1 MNAYANC
8 RFAHWQPSVIRK
20 PRDISLNRENKF
32 CCLLKLWFI
41 AKIVFDNPPVGY
53 ADTLPCSRRASFTI
67 CSACY
72 FIAENMI
79 KQFAYSISQSAD
91 ADSSLYQREP
101 CYSLGLKCWF
111 AIKQVYQREPC
122 NSFGLKCWFTTEQ
135 VQEREPVLLKLWVYR
150 FSINPPVGY
159 ADTLPC
165 TGRANLRF
173 IWLAIS
179 QRAVDLKFTF
189 LTAEIM
195 LIRSISIIS
204 QYFRAVSLYPKWG
217 SRLFVI
223 THIFF
228 LSFP

>member
-1 MNAYANC
+1 MELVNGAKAEWKPEKENC
-8 RFAHWQPSVIRK
+8 TVYSFPGVAACGEPGCGSQ
-20 PRDISLNRENKF
+20 REQ
-32 CCLLKLWFI
+32 
-41 AKIVFDNPPVGY
+41 
-53 ADTLPCSRRASFTI
+53 
-67 CSACY
+67 
-72 FIAENMI
+72 MI
-79 KQFAYSISQSAD
+79 KVICFFVVLAIYIAWLLIKMELVNGRKLFNLSVSY

-204 QYFRAVSLYPKWG
+204 QYFWAVSLYPKWG